1 VPQGSVL
8 GPLLFLLY
16 INDLPKIINKTSTP
30 IIFADNTSI
39 LFAQPKLIDLS
50 KNIQVIFTTLNK
62 WLRANQLS
70 LNFNKTNYVHFTT
83 KRNMTINLEIGFN
96 KKFINNSSCT
106 KFLGV
111 TIDNTLSWKNHIDLL
126 VKKLCTACYI
136 LRNAKTYMS
145 ASSLKMIYYA
155 FFHSAMSYGIMFW
168 GNSSHSSMIFRL
180 QKKAIRIMEGCGNR
194 VSCRNLF
201 KKLEILTLMSQY
213 ILSLLMF
220 VVQNKKYFL
229 TNNESHNIDTRQRND
244 LHLPQ
249 ANLTIYQRGAQY
261 LGIKIFNNLPLE
273 IKIVADNQKKF
284 KRELK
289 KFLCNHTFYT
299 MEEYLTHS

>member
-1 VPQGSVL
+1 
-8 GPLLFLLY
+8 
-16 INDLPKIINKTSTP
+16 
-30 IIFADNTSI
+30 
-39 LFAQPKLIDLS
+39 
-50 KNIQVIFTTLNK
+50 
-62 WLRANQLS
+62 
-70 LNFNKTNYVHFTT
+70 
-83 KRNMTINLEIGFN
+83 
-96 KKFINNSSCT
+96 
-106 KFLGV
+106 
-111 TIDNTLSWKNHIDLL
+111 
-126 VKKLCTACYI
+126 
-136 LRNAKTYMS
+136 
-145 ASSLKMIYYA
+145 
-155 FFHSAMSYGIMFW
+155 
-168 GNSSHSSMIFRL
+168 
-180 QKKAIRIMEGCGNR
+180 MEGCGNR

-284 KRELK
+284 KHEIK
-289 KFLCNHTFYT
+289 KNF
-299 MEEYLTHS
+299 MQSYLLYHGRISHSFMNDVPYDKFCYYNDTLD